1 MMRIKST
8 DFCLSKAQCALK
20 KSYWAG
26 GHRRRCICLREPPPQ
41 DPGFLQLCFAKT
53 RASVLFC
60 LLILTI
66 PGIMCAS
73 VFRFVCL
80 LVCFG
85 CCLVCVFLVCY
96 YCFRLVYKVP
106 GSSQHLCAHPPAIIL
121 RSHLLPSLSP
131 MLGFILGFT
140 LLSAVCLP
148 HQID

>member
-1 MMRIKST
+1 MCSEEIVLGRVGT
-8 DFCLSKAQCALK
+8 GDAAFALE
-20 KSYWAG
+20 S
-26 GHRRRCICLREPPPQ
+26 PPHKTLAFYSS
-41 DPGFLQLCFAKT
+41 FLQKT

-80 LVCFG
+80 FVCFG

-148 HQID
+148 H